1 MVGARIL
8 RYPAPVILALS
19 LGLATLSACRPPD
32 CATMPS
38 GSERDGCLHGEASAA
53 AKAGDLEK
61 AYTAVRAIEGP
72 VARAAAIDAVV
83 ATAPTQVDGKSVE
96 SLCATLPKP
105 FLDTCLTTWNRPHL
119 WNDPSKRR
127 N

>member
-1 MVGARIL
+1 MDAAIV
-8 RYPAPVILALS
+8 RYPPVVLLALS
-19 LGLATLSACRPPD
+19 IGLTLLSACRTPD
-32 CATMPS
+32 CETLPA
-38 GSERDGCLHGEASAA
+38 GAERDGCLHGEASAA
-53 AKAGDLEK
+53 AKAGDIQK
-61 AYTAVRAIEGP
+61 AYTAIRAIEGP

-105 FLDTCLTTWNRPHL
+105 FLTTCLTTWNRPHL
-119 WNDPSKRR
+119 WNDPSKRS